1 MILLNKIFQYL
12 GRNQIYLILILTV
25 GKALLFWLLN
35 LNIKYW
41 EDDVI
46 AKNLLN
52 EGVFYYYN
60 DGTINHSFTFPVYP
74 FILYLFYSLFGNHVT
89 SILLLHSILVFTTS
103 LCFLGWIR
111 ALLDRFK
118 RQKSYFLIS
127 WAGLLIIQL
136 HPAIINYSYL
146 NAHPFVLYLCLF
158 TASLYL
164 IEKWS
169 GDKTR
174 RNLIWVIAVVG
185 ILILQRS
192 SLGFVIVILIVLNWS
207 YSKVKLALICIMVLL
222 PSLCWSARN
231 YLVDGVF
238 GLTSTSGKLIWKG
251 SIKDSDGSNYISGQ
265 INYYEALSHS
275 QIELLDGANTKE
287 QNDLFW
293 QWYRG
298 RLNENPSEVFGLFV
312 LKLKNFWLW
321 REGIGTEYSKTVNS
335 FIPIYLGVYL
345 LFLIFFLI
353 AVAYD
358 KRLLPYFLMLLG
370 ISIIHAVFYVEMRHR
385 ILFEPMIYIIASIF
399 ALDFRS
405 TYLRK
410 KIDPER

>member
-46 AKNLLN
+46 ANNLLN

-74 FILYLFYSLFGNHVT
+74 FLLYLFYSLFGNHVT

-111 ALLDRFK
+111 ALLDRLK

-136 HPAIINYSYL
+136 HPAVINYSYL

-164 IEKWS
+164 IEIWS

-174 RNLIWVIAVVG
+174 RNLIWVIAPVR
-185 ILILQRS
+185 IFDRS
-192 SLGFVIVILIVLNWS
+192 FPNQFATG
-207 YSKVKLALICIMVLL
+207 
-222 PSLCWSARN
+222 
-231 YLVDGVF
+231 
-238 GLTSTSGKLIWKG
+238 G
-251 SIKDSDGSNYISGQ
+251 S
-265 INYYEALSHS
+265 
-275 QIELLDGANTKE
+275 
-287 QNDLFW
+287 
-293 QWYRG
+293 
-298 RLNENPSEVFGLFV
+298 
-312 LKLKNFWLW
+312 
-321 REGIGTEYSKTVNS
+321 
-335 FIPIYLGVYL
+335 
-345 LFLIFFLI
+345 
-353 AVAYD
+353 
-358 KRLLPYFLMLLG
+358 
-370 ISIIHAVFYVEMRHR
+370 
-385 ILFEPMIYIIASIF
+385 
-399 ALDFRS
+399 
-405 TYLRK
+405 
-410 KIDPER
+410 